1 MDRRVGVDVD
11 NDVDVNVN
19 LAMEVFT
26 KMDVDMGMDMD
37 VEIDMDMGIQ
47 EPKVAEWEDS
57 DRTLEQLKN
66 SESRETSL
74 FRVPRNSAEF
84 NANSDGSSAV
94 ENSSGIPH
102 RRNSVT
108 PFLNYNSARLVHN
121 YCVKKSLKNFADKH
135 NEIPLPCCFVL

>member
-1 MDRRVGVDVD
+1 MNKDMDRRVGVDVD
-11 NDVDVNVN
+11 NEVDVNVN

-26 KMDVDMGMDMD
+26 KMDADMGMDMD

-66 SESRETSL
+66 SESRETAL

-84 NANSDGSSAV
+84 NANSDGNSAV
-94 ENSSGIPH
+94 ENSSGIPY
-102 RRNSVT
+102 RRNSVIPYCSGQKT
-108 PFLNYNSARLVHN
+108 PDS
-121 YCVKKSLKNFADKH
+121 S
-135 NEIPLPCCFVL
+135 

>member
-1 MDRRVGVDVD
+1 MNKDMDRRVGVDVD

-26 KMDVDMGMDMD
+26 KMDMDT
-37 VEIDMDMGIQ
+37 GIQ

-74 FRVPRNSAEF
+74 F
-84 NANSDGSSAV
+84 
-94 ENSSGIPH
+94 
-102 RRNSVT
+102 
-108 PFLNYNSARLVHN
+108 
-121 YCVKKSLKNFADKH
+121 
-135 NEIPLPCCFVL
+135 